1 MSGAVPGAH
10 VERTVLAWQRTGL
23 AALATGLLALRA
35 GFGAAG
41 IALAVVGAV
50 GVAVVAPLRLRSLR
64 ADRPPVAPGLLLGAA
79 AGLAGAVV
87 LVGGALAGGVQP

>member
-1 MSGAVPGAH
+1 VSGPVPGAH

-64 ADRPPVAPGLLLGAA
+64 VDRPPVAPALLLAA
-79 AGLAGAVV
+79 AAALVGAVG
-87 LVGGALAGGVQP
+87 LVVAAPPVP